1 MKGLLL
7 KELFML
13 RKSWFAFALLIAT
26 FVIIGIFSGESGML
40 LFLPLFMSIW
50 SVSFMNMDEV
60 SRWQQYSLVL
70 PYGRKKIVSSKYLM
84 MLIMSGVSFV
94 LVVLSYLISV
104 ALGKV
109 DFSANLL
116 LTLMLLSLIIGFVY
130 PSFLLPLVYKLNT
143 EKGRILLMLINGT
156 IGGISSVFFMGI
168 MDTSVFGDIFSNIAG
183 FMPFIIIAV
192 VAVLYLLSWQLSIK
206 IYEKRDL

>member
-7 KELFML
+7 KELFMI
-13 RKSWFAFALLIAT
+13 RKSWFAFTIMIVAFAN
-26 FVIIGIFSGESGML
+26 IGILSGESGML

-50 SVSFMNMDEV
+50 SVSLMNMDEM
-60 SRWQQYSLVL
+60 SRWQQYALVL

-84 MLIMSGVSFV
+84 MLIMNGVSFV
-94 LVVLSYLISV
+94 FVVLSYLVSV

-109 DFSANLL
+109 DFSADLL
-116 LTLMLLSLIIGFVY
+116 FTLILLSLVVGLVY

-143 EKGRILLMLINGT
+143 EKGKMVLMIINGT
-156 IGGISSVFFMGI
+156 IGGISSFFFI
-168 MDTSVFGDIFSNIAG
+168 QIIEISVFGDIFSNIAG
-183 FMPFIIIAV
+183 FLPFIIFAV

-206 IYEKRDL
+206 IYEKKDL